1 MLTKQDLCS
10 MALLKLG
17 EKPLVS
23 FNADTASAQ
32 LARTL
37 YDTTIDSL
45 LATHPWRFA
54 TQQFFITKNQN
65 NEFIVPE
72 NVLRILRCA
81 GRVYGN
87 KIFSDLDNVSM
98 LAVIRTDTE
107 RFPSYFVS
115 LAATKLALEF
125 CIPLTGNQQM
135 LRTLISLYESEYQNA
150 KFIDSTTDINSGI
163 EQFSLINARF

>member
-23 FNADTASAQ
+23 LNSDTAPAQ

-37 YDTTIDSL
+37 YNTTIDTL
-45 LATHPWRFA
+45 LSVHPWRFA
-54 TQQFFITKNQN
+54 TQQFIITKNQN
-65 NEFIVPE
+65 DEFIVPE
-72 NVLRILRCA
+72 NVLRILRCN

-87 KIFSDLDNVSM
+87 QIFANSNSVSM
-98 LAVIRTDTE
+98 LAVMRVDTE
-107 RFPSYFVS
+107 KFPGYFVS
-115 LAATKLALEF
+115 VAATKLALEF
-125 CIPLTGNQQM
+125 CMPLTGNQQM
-135 LRTLISLYESEYQNA
+135 LRTLMSLYESEFQNA
-150 KFIDSTTDINSGI
+150 KFIDSTTDVSYGI